1 MLLFGKVSGNL
12 PDCEKL
18 HSKSNEE
25 SISHN
30 LSDSQHH
37 TDTIHRRDR
46 KTHKVLSRSFSPKS
60 HVAAMLYCQVSKTES
75 LNSICDVARANDALW
90 RSMGVT
96 PPMRN
101 TPPNANA
108 QRPSGMAKD
117 LYWKTFSHLLAIAP
131 KFGKGPHR
139 CYCFRVKAPEYT
151 GTVPTISSAP

>member
-1 MLLFGKVSGNL
+1 MKNSTPKATKKVYPIICQTVN
-12 PDCEKL
+12 
-18 HSKSNEE
+18 
-25 SISHN
+25 
-30 LSDSQHH
+30 
-37 TDTIHRRDR
+37 TIPTQFIAETA
-46 KTHKVLSRSFSPKS
+46 KTHKVLSRTFSPKS

-139 CYCFRVKAPEYT
+139 CYCFRIKAPEYT